1 MNPERALVAPASSQL
16 LDRSGIEMQRSLGS
30 RVGRYLVTVVGG
42 ITAAIATMLVSPTL
56 GILAM
61 LATLFG
67 PPLVFFGRR
76 FVRFVRAGFAATGA
90 FRLAKHAVA
99 ARLGET
105 AEGQWVRVRGHVLP
119 GPSFTSAGGQPQ
131 VVLAWYLGTLGGLS
145 MRSNVG
151 RRELHGVDF
160 TLAAP
165 GGEFVRVRVAG
176 ARYLGSPTVVPLA
189 WFEERPLH
197 VRVTDDSRGEVAS
210 IYREHVVAVGDELE
224 VLGFLRREI
233 DAGAASGFRG
243 ARPTQVLS
251 ARPPWARL
259 IRRP

>member
-1 MNPERALVAPASSQL
+1 MDPERALVAPASSQL

-42 ITAAIATMLVSPTL
+42 TTASVATMLVSPTL

-99 ARLGET
+99 TRLGET

-119 GPSFTSAGGQPQ
+119 GPSFTSAGGKPQ
-131 VVLAWYLGTLGGLS
+131 AVLAWYLGSLGGLS
-145 MRSNVG
+145 KRSNVG

-197 VRVTDDSRGEVAS
+197 VRVTDDSSGEVAS
-210 IYREHVVAVGDELE
+210 IYREHVVAVGDEVE

-233 DAGAASGFRG
+233 DAAETGFRG
-243 ARPTQVLS
+243 VRPTQVLG
-251 ARPPWARL
+251 ARPPWALL